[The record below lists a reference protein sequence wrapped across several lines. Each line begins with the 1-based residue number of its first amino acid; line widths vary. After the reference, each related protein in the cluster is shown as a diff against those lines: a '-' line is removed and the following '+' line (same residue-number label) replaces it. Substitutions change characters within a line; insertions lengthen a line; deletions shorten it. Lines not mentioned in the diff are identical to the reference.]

1 MIVVNCIELCSI
13 IVLSLRIVTGGVL
26 DVIFEW
32 KELDFAYPNSR
43 ARQQAVESQSF
54 IPSNNVPVGLEVWK
68 NKLFITVP
76 RWKRG
81 VPASLAYV
89 YLNQTGKHIA
99 GTLYWLVMND
109 TVALLFYYTSSVS
122 VIPRFCTKCCSNFYP
137 LCYG

>member
-1 MIVVNCIELCSI
+1 MTVVNCIELCSI
-13 IVLSLRIVTGGVL
+13 IVFCVRIVSGGVL

-43 ARQQAVESQSF
+43 ARQEAVDSQSF
-54 IPSNNVPVGLEVWK
+54 IPSNTVPVGLEVWK

-89 YLNQTGKHIA
+89 YLNQTGKHVT
-99 GTLYWLVMND
+99 GTPYRLVMD
-109 TVALLFYYTSSVS
+109 HTVALLFYYTSSV
-122 VIPRFCTKCCSNFYP
+122 
-137 LCYG
+137 

>member
-1 MIVVNCIELCSI
+1 MAVVNWIELYSI
-13 IVLSLRIVTGGVL
+13 IVLCVGIATGGDL
-26 DVIFEW
+26 NVIFEW

-43 ARQQAVESQSF
+43 TRQQAIDSQSF

-89 YLNQTGKHIA
+89 NLNQTG
-99 GTLYWLVMND
+99 
-109 TVALLFYYTSSVS
+109 
-122 VIPRFCTKCCSNFYP
+122 
-137 LCYG
+137 

>member
-1 MIVVNCIELCSI
+1 MKDVNCIELWFI
-13 IVLSLRIVTGGVL
+13 LVLCVRIVTGGVL

-43 ARQQAVESQSF
+43 LRQEAVESQSF

-89 YLNQTGKHIA
+89 YLNQTGKQITA
-99 GTLYWLVMND
+99 TFIGW
-109 TVALLFYYTSSVS
+109 
-122 VIPRFCTKCCSNFYP
+122 
-137 LCYG
+137 